1 MTAVTEPE
9 PELHWRLMFKNFRP
23 LRSSSLTLAIKSQIS
38 VHHSLLSCSVSFSP
52 IPESSLGLVCST
64 DGEKF
69 DFWIRRFGLS
79 QIGLDEMRI
88 HSFNVTFPSKP
99 DSSPSISSEDSSPG
113 FELSNDTDTQSLRQD
128 QRTSEEHRFSCSKP
142 HNDMTAAL
150 LNLECK
156 ICGDRASGYHY
167 GVYAC
172 EGCKGFFR
180 RTVRL
185 NLRYKV
191 CSQKCPV
198 HKKSRNKCQFCRFK
212 KCVLAGMS
220 HTAIRFGRTPLAERE
235 KMFMEFHVL
244 VRQLEPKSEKQQALT
259 RSLYDSYLE
268 NFPMTRSKAKSIL
281 SGKDGDLFVIH
292 DMKSLMAGE
301 EFLKRKLSSV
311 STLFP
316 AAELEL
322 SMFRRVQYGLAE
334 AVRRLTQFAKSV
346 PGFRDLEL
354 SDQITMLKY
363 SALEVNIIH
372 LSHLTNKDGVLMAE
386 GSVFMTREF
395 IKSLRKPFCDM
406 IEIKFDFL
414 AKFRALELED
424 CDLALFIAAVILC
437 GDRPG
442 LVNPKAIEELQDEV
456 LQALELQL
464 KVQHPES
471 PRLFAKLL
479 QKMTDLRPLVAEH
492 VRSIHLLKK
501 SEMDLCLHPLLLE
514 IMQDLH

>member
-9 PELHWRLMFKNFRP
+9 PELHW
-23 LRSSSLTLAIKSQIS
+23 
-38 VHHSLLSCSVSFSP
+38 SP

-128 QRTSEEHRFSCSKP
+128 QRTSEALCNGQVFVLVICPFHTEHRFSCSKP

>member
-1 MTAVTEPE
+1 
-9 PELHWRLMFKNFRP
+9 
-23 LRSSSLTLAIKSQIS
+23 
-38 VHHSLLSCSVSFSP
+38 
-52 IPESSLGLVCST
+52 
-64 DGEKF
+64 
-69 DFWIRRFGLS
+69 
-79 QIGLDEMRI
+79 MRI
-88 HSFNVTFPSKP
+88 HTFDMTFPSKP
-99 DSSPSISSEDSSPG
+99 DSSSSISGEDSSSG
-113 FELSNDTDTQSLRQD
+113 FGLSNEPDTPSLREDEKHSFSSKLQD
-128 QRTSEEHRFSCSKP
+128 
-142 HNDMTAAL
+142 DMNAAL

-185 NLRYKV
+185 NLRYKL
-191 CSQKCPV
+191 CSQRCQV

-235 KMFMEFHVL
+235 KMFMEFHML
-244 VRQLEPKSEKQQALT
+244 VRQLEPKSEKQQALA
-259 RSLYDSYLE
+259 RNLYDSYLK
-268 NFPMTRSKAKSIL
+268 NFPMTRSRTKSIL

-322 SMFRRVQYGLAE
+322 SMFRRVQHGSAE

-346 PGFRDLEL
+346 PGFRELEL

-386 GSVFMTREF
+386 GCVFMTREF

-406 IEIKFDFL
+406 IETKFDFL

-442 LVNPKAIEELQDEV
+442 LVNPKAIETLQDEV

-479 QKMTDLRPLVAEH
+479 QKMTDLRSLVAEH
-492 VRSIHLLKK
+492 VRNIHLLKK

-514 IMQDLH
+514 IMQDLN